1 MQNVLRTWH
10 CRNCGRTN
18 ETEIALDGTVKCEF
32 CASVTRIQPSR
43 VRGLETPSQLS
54 ASRQRTP

>member
-18 ETEIALDGTVKCEF
+18 ETEIALDGKVKCEF

-43 VRGLETPSQLS
+43 ARGLESPGQLS
-54 ASRQRTP
+54 TPRPRTP